1 MATHGPVRGAEVLLG
16 LGCSLSGVDMK
27 EWRMV
32 AELPLTEPTQAE
44 TLSPDGLL
52 QLGFAY
58 WGSKAM
64 LSAVELGLFSTLAR
78 GPLSADQL
86 AGTLGLHPRSA
97 LDFFD
102 ALVSLGMLSRRDG
115 QYANTPETNLF
126 LDEAKPTY
134 LGGVFQLSTE
144 RLYGFWG
151 SLTEALRT
159 GKPQNEIK
167 DGSNF
172 FEVAYRDPALLRQF
186 LYGMTGVTMGSAMA
200 LVDKIP
206 WEQYRTVIDIGC
218 AQGCLP
224 VQLARRH
231 SHLTGGGFDLPAVGP
246 VFEEYVSSFD
256 LDDRLRFHPGDFF
269 TDPLPSADVLVLGH
283 ILHDWDLEQKQLL
296 IGKAYD
302 ALSPGGLL
310 VVYDGVI
317 DDDRRENSF
326 GLLMSLNMLIE
337 TPGGFDYTGADCRG
351 WLAAAGFRDCY
362 VERLAGPDSM
372 VVGIK

>member
-1 MATHGPVRGAEVLLG
+1 
-16 LGCSLSGVDMK
+16 
-27 EWRMV
+27 
-32 AELPLTEPTQAE
+32 
-44 TLSPDGLL
+44 
-52 QLGFAY
+52 
-58 WGSKAM
+58 M

-86 AGTLGLHPRSA
+86 AGQLGVHPRSA
-97 LDFFD
+97 RDFFD

-115 QYANTPETNLF
+115 QYANTPETDLF

-134 LGGVFQLSTE
+134 LGGVLQLSTE

-172 FEVAYRDPALLRQF
+172 FEVAYREPDLMRHF
-186 LYGMTGVTMGSAMA
+186 LNGMTGVTMGSALA
-200 LVDKIP
+200 IAEKIP
-206 WEQYRTVIDIGC
+206 WAQYRTVIDIGC

-231 SHLTGGGFDLPAVGP
+231 RHLTGGGFDLPPVGP
-246 VFEEYVSSFD
+246 AFEEYVHSFD
-256 LDDRLRFHPGDFF
+256 LDDRLRFHSGDFF
-269 TDPLPSADVLVLGH
+269 ADPLPSADVLVMGH
-283 ILHDWDLEQKQLL
+283 VLHDWDLEEKKLL

-337 TPGGFDYTGADCRG
+337 THGGFDYTGADCRG

-362 VERLAGPDSM
+362 TERLAGPDSM

>member
-1 MATHGPVRGAEVLLG
+1 MAINGYVRRVEVILG
-16 LGCSLSGVDMK
+16 WACSHSGVDMK

-44 TLSPDGLL
+44 ALSPDGLL

-64 LSAVELGLFSTLAR
+64 LSAVELGLFSTLAG

-86 AGTLGLHPRSA
+86 AGRLGLHSRSA
-97 LDFFD
+97 RDFFD

-115 QYANTPETNLF
+115 QYANTPETDLF

-159 GKPQNEIK
+159 GQPQNEIK
-167 DGSNF
+167 DGGNF

-283 ILHDWDLEQKQLL
+283 ILHDWDLEQKRLL

>member
-1 MATHGPVRGAEVLLG
+1 
-16 LGCSLSGVDMK
+16 MK

-32 AELPLTEPTQAE
+32 AELPLTEPMQAE

-64 LSAVELGLFSTLAR
+64 LSAVELGLFSALAR
-78 GPLSADQL
+78 GPLSAEQL
-86 AGTLGLHPRSA
+86 AGRLGVHPRSA
-97 LDFFD
+97 RDFFD

-115 QYANTPETNLF
+115 QYANTPETDLY

-134 LGGVFQLSTE
+134 VGGVFQLSTE

-167 DGSNF
+167 DGGNF
-172 FEVAYRDPALLRQF
+172 FEVGYREPELLRQF
-186 LYGMTGVTMGSAMA
+186 LYGMTGVSMGAAMA
-200 LVDKIP
+200 LAEKIP

-231 SHLTGGGFDLPAVGP
+231 SHLTGGGFDLPPVGP
-246 VFEEYVSSFD
+246 IFEEYVSSFD
-256 LDDRLRFHPGDFF
+256 LQDRLRFHPGDFF
-269 TDPLPSADVLVLGH
+269 ADPLPSADVLVMGH
-283 ILHDWDLEQKQLL
+283 ILHDWDLARKMTLL
-296 IGKAYD
+296 AKAYA
-302 ALSPGGLL
+302 ALPDGGALI
-310 VVYDGVI
+310 VYETLI
-317 DDDRRENSF
+317 DDDRRANAF

-337 TPGGFDYTGADCRG
+337 TSGGFDYTGADCCG
-351 WLAAAGFRDCY
+351 WMREVGFRETR
-362 VERLAGPDSM
+362 VAPLVGPDSM